1 MKVLMLRN
9 IHNKTSLFQQGRI
22 GKGTKPAWFD
32 VSSVIRFVQSLVVLL
47 SLTIATHAFSTTAD
61 STASDPRNMGWME
74 GFPPPADKVI
84 GQPST
89 DYFSFP
95 KLRWTF
101 CHFRQLQAS
110 RGVNRGLN
118 PISTLQSSIDPMID
132 AVTFTPINADA
143 PMTWRISLDANYTD
157 VIVVMHR
164 GEIVYEYYSGC
175 LDRAGRHGAMS
186 VTKSLWV

>member
-1 MKVLMLRN
+1 MKVSMVEN

-32 VSSVIRFVQSLVVLL
+32 VSSVIHFVQSLVVLL

-89 DYFSFP
+89 DLSVSQNYDGRF
-95 KLRWTF
+95 
-101 CHFRQLQAS
+101 
-110 RGVNRGLN
+110 V
-118 PISTLQSSIDPMID
+118 ISGSC
-132 AVTFTPINADA
+132 
-143 PMTWRISLDANYTD
+143 R
-157 VIVVMHR
+157 
-164 GEIVYEYYSGC
+164 
-175 LDRAGRHGAMS
+175 
-186 VTKSLWV
+186 

>member
-1 MKVLMLRN
+1 MLRN
-9 IHNKTSLFQQGRI
+9 CYRKTSLFQQVRNDG
-22 GKGTKPAWFD
+22 GTEHACFD
-32 VSSVIRFVQSLVVLL
+32 VSYVTYFVQSVVVLL
-47 SLTIATHAFSTTAD
+47 SLTTATHAFSTSAD
-61 STASDPRNMGWME
+61 STATDPRNMRWME
-74 GFPPPADKVI
+74 GFPPPVDKVI

-101 CHFRQLQAS
+101 CHFRQLQAT

-118 PISTLQSSIDPMID
+118 PISKLPSSLDPMID
-132 AVTFTPINADA
+132 AVTFTPINAAA
-143 PMTWRISLDANYTD
+143 PMTWRASLDANYTD
-157 VIVVMHR
+157 GIVVMHR